1 MNALPD
7 RCDPAVEEKLS
18 VLSPVPAR
26 EPEAVAR
33 GRARFLAEAR
43 ALQPVKQPTK
53 PSRNGWF
60 GALAASLQIKKRAPA
75 LIVLASIA
83 VVFAILLGGTTATV
97 YAAQGSMPG
106 QLLYSVKLL
115 SEDIRLGLTSE
126 PQAELTLISE
136 LVNRRLEEIDYLVE
150 TGEDVPDY
158 LVDRLDAQLDQA
170 MSIATITVEDGDT
183 PVSDGVQIFKRPRDQ
198 DSWSSDP
205 EDRRGEEYRNCET
218 NEKGENPCV
227 TPDDESSE
235 GSGISGEGQPG
246 DGTDNTSGSGAGN
259 QGSSGSTDGT
269 GSGSGQQPVNPPSS
283 SGSSNG
289 PDPLPDPT
297 PDPNPNPVPDSG
309 KDPGPAPDPNP
320 TPDPVPVQNCEG
332 DNCPITDPAQVPP
345 VSDDGSS
352 SGDSSGD
359 PSGDPSGDGN
369 KSP

>member
-26 EPEAVAR
+26 EPEAVDR

-43 ALQPVKQPTK
+43 ALQPVMQPTK

-136 LVNRRLEEIDYLVE
+136 LVNRRLEEIDYLVLS
-150 TGEDVPDY
+150 GEDVPDY
-158 LVDRLDAQLDQA
+158 VVDRLDASLDQA
-170 MSIATITVEDGDT
+170 TIISEAIDGDKTATGRGPVLDRDRDQGRTSYDDAKEKPLCNGEENAQGDPGCIEIAPEDGST
-183 PVSDGVQIFKRPRDQ
+183 V
-198 DSWSSDP
+198 
-205 EDRRGEEYRNCET
+205 
-218 NEKGENPCV
+218 
-227 TPDDESSE
+227 
-235 GSGISGEGQPG
+235 SGEGQPG

-269 GSGSGQQPVNPPSS
+269 GSGSGQQPVNPEGS
-283 SGSSNG
+283 SGPGNG
-289 PDPLPDPT
+289 PDPQPAPDPQPDPDPAPASDKAPQPDPQPDPT
-297 PDPNPNPVPDSG
+297 PTPVLG
-309 KDPGPAPDPNP
+309 
-320 TPDPVPVQNCEG
+320 PVQNCEG
-332 DNCPITDPAQVPP
+332 GNCPVTDPAQVPP

-359 PSGDPSGDGN
+359 PSVDPSGDGN